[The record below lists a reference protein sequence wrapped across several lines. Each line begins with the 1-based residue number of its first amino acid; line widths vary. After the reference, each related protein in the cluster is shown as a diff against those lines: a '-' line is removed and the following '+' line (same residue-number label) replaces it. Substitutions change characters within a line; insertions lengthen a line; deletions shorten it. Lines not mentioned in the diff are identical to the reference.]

1 MERVSGRQGCLL
13 RGKCGLGQ
21 AGADGTPKAHHRAA
35 LLAPCLGTQCSM
47 SPLIQKTLLL
57 LFVAPKLRT
66 HLLLAYGDV
75 EDSLGTH
82 STPDP
87 SAHPLPLTLRPPS
100 LSPSPFS
107 HLRAPFCHFVAF
119 SLLAASNTTPAP
131 APRANRSS
139 QITSSF

>member
-21 AGADGTPKAHHRAA
+21 AGADGTPKSTSQSSSPCPVPWYSVLHVTSHPEDI
-35 LLAPCLGTQCSM
+35 APTLR
-47 SPLIQKTLLL
+47 SPKTPHPP
-57 LFVAPKLRT
+57 FVSC
-66 HLLLAYGDV
+66 DV